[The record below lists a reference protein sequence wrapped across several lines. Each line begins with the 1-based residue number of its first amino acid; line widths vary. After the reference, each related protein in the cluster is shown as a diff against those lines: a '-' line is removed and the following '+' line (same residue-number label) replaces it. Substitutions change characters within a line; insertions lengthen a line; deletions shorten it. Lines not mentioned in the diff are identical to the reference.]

1 MTYSVG
7 FGCEKDAIC
16 GWYLP
21 DMPGDLHTGFV
32 MAFGGCVALLR
43 MQRGFGSVRNAF
55 VGLTLVAGFCRYRVV

>member
-7 FGCEKDAIC
+7 FGCEEDDIC

-32 MAFGGCVALLR
+32 MAFGGCVAWLIVLLA
-43 MQRGFGSVRNAF
+43 SVAAPEEGRF
-55 VGLTLVAGFCRYRVV
+55 SWE